1 MKPYLAITLFENVQ
15 SKINSGDLLGAVTT
29 LLSNAAVILMG
40 FVGALSVIF
49 LIVGGIQYITSAG
62 NSDGSAKAKK
72 TITYA
77 VAGLVLA
84 LSTTAIINL
93 IGNTFQ
99 I

>member
-1 MKPYLAITLFENVQ
+1 MKPFLALTLFENVQ
-15 SKINSGDLLGAVTT
+15 SQINSGELVGAVTT

-62 NSDGSAKAKK
+62 NSDGSARAKK

-77 VAGLVLA
+77 VGGLILA

-93 IGNTFQ
+93 INNLFF
-99 I
+99 

>member
-1 MKPYLAITLFENVQ
+1 MKPLLALTLFENVQ
-15 SKINSGDLLGAVTT
+15 SQIDNGELVAAVTT
-29 LLSNAAVILMG
+29 LLSNAAIILMG

-62 NSDGSAKAKK
+62 NSDGSARAKK

-77 VAGLVLA
+77 VGGLILA

-93 IGNTFQ
+93 IDNLFF
-99 I
+99 

>member
-1 MKPYLAITLFENVQ
+1 MKPPLALTLFTGVDT
-15 SKINSGDLLGAVTT
+15 NSIEGVTT
-29 LLSNAAVILMG
+29 LLSNAAIILLG

-49 LIVGGIQYITSAG
+49 IIVGGIQYITSAG

-77 VAGLVLA
+77 VAGLALA

-93 IGNTFQ
+93 INTVFF
-99 I
+99 

>member
-1 MKPYLAITLFENVQ
+1 MKPLLALTLFENVQ
-15 SKINSGDLLGAVTT
+15 SQIDNGELVAAVTT

-62 NSDGSAKAKK
+62 NSDGSARAKK

-77 VAGLVLA
+77 VGGLILA

-93 IGNTFQ
+93 INNLFF
-99 I
+99 

>member
-1 MKPYLAITLFENVQ
+1 MKPFLALTLFENVQ
-15 SKINSGDLLGAVTT
+15 SQINSGDLVGAVTT

-49 LIVGGIQYITSAG
+49 IIVGGIQYITSAG
-62 NSDGSAKAKK
+62 NSDGSARAKK

-77 VAGLVLA
+77 VGGLILA

-93 IGNTFQ
+93 INTLFF
-99 I
+99 

>member
-1 MKPYLAITLFENVQ
+1 MKPLLALTLFENVQ
-15 SKINSGDLLGAVTT
+15 SQINSGDLVGAVTT

-49 LIVGGIQYITSAG
+49 LIIGGIQYITSAG
-62 NSDGSAKAKK
+62 NSDGSAKAKR

-77 VAGLVLA
+77 VGGLVLA

-93 IGNTFQ
+93 INTLFF
-99 I
+99 